1 MFLTM
6 KRPSLKIINY
16 FKLLLNCD
24 KNNIFLLL
32 CIFAPVLMGAFTDL
46 ARAGDS
52 FSLPIHYVITI
63 FVAIIIYISL
73 QFSITIGVIAMFIY
87 LIFLGW
93 LRRSLIPSTG
103 FISNDPIILVSFVVS
118 GLSFIRML
126 LQRKIPKYTIVS
138 KYINILMAM
147 MFLEVL
153 NPFQGGIAVG
163 FGGVIFRLVPIF
175 WYLIGLD
182 RGRRDTVSKIGVT
195 IVIFSTIE
203 TFVGLSQTFLGF
215 SEVEK
220 FWIAS
225 GGGTQIVG
233 SVKNIG
239 VLYRSVGTL
248 LSFSEYVYVLLL
260 GAAVSWC
267 MVISKKYIYL
277 LPFTIIVIAL
287 VMSSSRGSIVS
298 LIVMLVTTMAIQ
310 GKNYRSWM
318 PRLFL
323 AVILAFWGLTF
334 SLEKAKDI
342 EKSDQAQA
350 LIGHQI
356 QGLSDPFGKASTGG
370 SHISLVVNAILTGFT
385 NPIGFGLGYGTLAS
399 KLGEGGA
406 GSENDYSDM
415 FLALGFPGGV
425 LYVFICFRILINICK
440 YWHDTRDYLALMS
453 IAILVICQGQWI
465 SGAHYSQ
472 SMILWFIVGSMDR
485 IIWLYRKKE
494 KEIYSHDRK

>member
-1 MFLTM
+1 MTF
-6 KRPSLKIINY
+6 SFLKINNRLKPFLECNKDY
-16 FKLLLNCD
+16 F
-24 KNNIFLLL
+24 FLLL
-32 CIFAPVLMGAFTDL
+32 CIFAPILMGNFTDL

-63 FVAIIIYISL
+63 FVAIIVYISL
-73 QFSITIGVIAMFIY
+73 QFSINIGVITMFIY

-93 LRRSLIPSTG
+93 LRRSLIPTTG
-103 FISNDPIILVSFVVS
+103 FISNDPITLVSLIVS
-118 GLSFIRML
+118 GLSFLKML
-126 LQRKIPKYTIVS
+126 IQKKIPKFTIIS
-138 KYINILMAM
+138 KYINVLILM
-147 MFLEVL
+147 MFVEIL

-163 FGGVIFRLVPIF
+163 FGGVIFRLVPLF
-175 WYLIGLD
+175 WYLIGLSY
-182 RGRRDTVSKIGVT
+182 GKRDVISNVGVI
-195 IVIFSTIE
+195 IVICSMIQAF
-203 TFVGLSQTFLGF
+203 FGLRQTYYGF

-225 GGGTQIVG
+225 GGGTQVVG
-233 SVKNIG
+233 AVKSIG
-239 VLYRSVGTL
+239 ILYRSVGTL

-267 MVISKKYIYL
+267 LVISKKYIYAI
-277 LPFTIIVIAL
+277 PFMIILVAL

-310 GKNYRSWM
+310 GKSYRSWI
-318 PRLFL
+318 PRLVL
-323 AVILAFWGLTF
+323 AVILAIWSLTF
-334 SLEKAKDI
+334 SLEKAKYI
-342 EKSDQAQA
+342 EKSAQTEA
-350 LIGHQI
+350 IIGHQI

-370 SHISLVVNAILTGFT
+370 SHMSLVGNAILTGFT
-385 NPIGFGLGYGTLAS
+385 NPIGFGLGYATLAG

-406 GSENDYSDM
+406 GSEADYSDM

-425 LYVFICFRILINICK
+425 LYVVICLRILINICK

-472 SMILWFIVGSMDR
+472 SMILWFIVGVMDR